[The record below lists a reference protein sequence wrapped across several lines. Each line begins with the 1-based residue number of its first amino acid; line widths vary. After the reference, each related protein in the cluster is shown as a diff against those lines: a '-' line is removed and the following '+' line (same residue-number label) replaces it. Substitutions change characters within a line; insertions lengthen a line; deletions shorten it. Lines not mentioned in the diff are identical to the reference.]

1 MILLWL
7 LLAIVAGAAIGR
19 LAGFMAGEFIMR
31 PALLIARGV
40 AYLLGAVAGWARR
53 LP

>member
-1 MILLWL
+1 MILLWVL
-7 LLAIVAGAAIGR
+7 VAVVAGAAIGR
-19 LAGFMAGEFIMR
+19 LAGFMVGEFVMR
-31 PALLIARGV
+31 PVLLLARGG

>member
-1 MILLWL
+1 MILVWVLV
-7 LLAIVAGAAIGR
+7 AVIAGAAIGR
-19 LAGFMAGEFIMR
+19 LAGFMVGEFVMR
-31 PALLIARGV
+31 PALLVARGV